1 VFGVEA
7 IGIEIENPFGKDPND
22 LPLDNICQTME
33 INIEDL
39 ISLAPS
45 VRHWRTL
52 SETWEI

>member
-1 VFGVEA
+1 VFGIEA

-22 LPLDNICQTME
+22 LPLDDICQTME

-45 VRHWRTL
+45 VRHWRTM